1 MTFDDV
7 AVIILAAGRSERFGG
22 DDKLLAPLNGKP
34 LAAHVADIAA
44 GLPAHSTVAV
54 IPPGNEARADLFAR
68 NGIEPIMNTSVDDGQ
83 GVSLANGI
91 AHFETLPVEGALI
104 LLADMPFVTASHVG
118 ALVNA
123 IGEADAAASRSNG
136 VLHPPVLFSRRVF
149 ARLRG
154 LEGDGA
160 GKATLK
166 DLENVVPVDMPPDEA
181 ADIDTPDALARYSG
195 D

>member
-1 MTFDDV
+1 M
-7 AVIILAAGRSERFGG
+7 AVIILAGGRSERFGD
-22 DDKLLAPLNGKP
+22 DDKLLAPLKGKP
-34 LAAHVADIAA
+34 LAAHAADLASS
-44 GLPAHSTVAV
+44 LPAHATVAI
-54 IPPGNEARADLFAR
+54 IPPGDTARADLFAR
-68 NGIEPIMNTSVDDGQ
+68 NGIETVANASADDGQ
-83 GVSLANGI
+83 GASLANGI
-91 AHFETLPVEGALI
+91 AYAETLPVEGALI

-123 IGEADAAASRSNG
+123 IGEGDAAASRSKG

-160 GKATLK
+160 GKATLR
-166 DLENVVPVDMPPDEA
+166 DLENVVPVDMPPEDA